1 MASTTHTSTG
11 SKSLFSGEPAFIAS
25 TYDWADQ
32 FEEVLGRAIESAKDF
47 ASKSLRYGAQQD
59 DAWKPFVNNLSVE
72 YADGAFHYVLS
83 GTPEEIQ
90 AMTDL
95 EYGTPSQPASP
106 LLRPQLQRQN
116 DILAHRIDLI
126 LAQESPVA

>member
-1 MASTTHTSTG
+1 MASTTRTSSG
-11 SKSLFSGEPAFIAS
+11 STSWFSGAPAFIAY
-25 TYDWADQ
+25 TYDWADD
-32 FEEVLGRAIESAKDF
+32 FENTLGKAIESAKGY
-47 ASKSLRYGAQQD
+47 ASKSLRYGASQD
-59 DAWKPFVNNLSVE
+59 DAWKPYADNLSVE

-95 EYGTPSQPASP
+95 EYGTPTQSPNP

-126 LAQESPVA
+126 LAQEAPVA